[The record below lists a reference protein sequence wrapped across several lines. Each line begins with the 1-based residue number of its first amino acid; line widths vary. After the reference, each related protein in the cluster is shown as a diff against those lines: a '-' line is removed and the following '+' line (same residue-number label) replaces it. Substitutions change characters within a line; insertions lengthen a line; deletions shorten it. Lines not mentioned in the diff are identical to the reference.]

1 MAERN
6 ISGVVQKFI
15 TTDKMH
21 RSLFEKRI
29 SAIGLHRSQHRVIM
43 YLAKNQDKKLAQ
55 KDLAEKFSISPAA
68 VAVTLKK
75 LESEGYIKKTVFK
88 EDNRINNISVTEKAL
103 RVVEKTEEC
112 AKELEEFV
120 FKDFTDSQLQL
131 FCECLDKMQKA
142 ISCYDE
148 IIEKENKQ

>member
-1 MAERN
+1 
-6 ISGVVQKFI
+6 
-15 TTDKMH
+15 
-21 RSLFEKRI
+21 
-29 SAIGLHRSQHRVIM
+29 M

-103 RVVEKTEEC
+103 HIVEKTEEC

-142 ISCYDE
+142 ILCYSE
-148 IIEKENKQ
+148 MIEKENVQ